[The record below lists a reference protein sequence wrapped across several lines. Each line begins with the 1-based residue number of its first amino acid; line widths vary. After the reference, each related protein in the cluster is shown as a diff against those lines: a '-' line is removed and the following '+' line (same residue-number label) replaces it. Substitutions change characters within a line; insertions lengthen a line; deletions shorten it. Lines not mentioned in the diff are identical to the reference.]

1 MDTKAR
7 YQCLVSLS
15 NNGKYEVLLTIND
28 NNLIFEKKKGLF
40 NKQYKVFKEIVIKD
54 IKVLKDVALVEYNN
68 GKMTIH
74 TNNEIFKFY
83 LKDLEDATKITN
95 LIRDTLGLSFMKVV
109 EKTGETL
116 MTGLKDVAESA
127 KELVKEVVESAPVAS
142 TGVAIKEGTKV
153 IKEAINEAVETLNNQ
168 K

>member
-1 MDTKAR
+1 MDNVVR
-7 YQCLVSLS
+7 YEGMVSF
-15 NNGKYEVLLTIND
+15 KKDKFDVLLTINE
-28 NNLIFEKKKGLF
+28 NGLLFQKKGLF
-40 NKQYKVFKEIVIKD
+40 NKKNKVVKEIVIKD

-74 TNNEIFKFY
+74 TMNDVFEFFV
-83 LKDLEDATKITN
+83 KDEETANKITN
-95 LIRDTLGLSFMKVV
+95 LIRETLGLTFMKMV

-116 MTGLKDVAESA
+116 MNGIKEVADHA

-142 TGVAIKEGTKV
+142 TGEAIKEGTKV
-153 IKEAINEAVETLNNQ
+153 LKAKFNEVMETINNE

>member
-1 MDTKAR
+1 MDNVVR
-7 YQCLVSLS
+7 YEGMVSF
-15 NNGKYEVLLTIND
+15 KKDKFDVLLTINE
-28 NNLIFEKKKGLF
+28 NSLLFQKKGLF
-40 NKQYKVFKEIVIKD
+40 NKKYKVVKEIVIKD

-74 TNNEIFKFY
+74 TMNDVFEFFV
-83 LKDLEDATKITN
+83 KDEETANKITN
-95 LIRDTLGLSFMKVV
+95 LIRETLGLTFMKMV

-116 MTGLKDVAESA
+116 MNGIKEVADHA

-142 TGVAIKEGTKV
+142 TGEAIKEGTKV
-153 IKEAINEAVETLNNQ
+153 LKDKFNEVMETINNE

>member
-1 MDTKAR
+1 MDNVVR
-7 YQCLVSLS
+7 YEGMVSF
-15 NNGKYEVLLTIND
+15 KKDKFDVLLTINE
-28 NNLIFEKKKGLF
+28 NSLLFQKKGLF
-40 NKQYKVFKEIVIKD
+40 NKKYKVVKEIVIKD

-74 TNNEIFKFY
+74 TMNDVFEFFV
-83 LKDLEDATKITN
+83 KDEETANKITN
-95 LIRDTLGLSFMKVV
+95 LIRETLGLTFMKMV

-116 MTGLKDVAESA
+116 MNGIKEVADHA

-142 TGVAIKEGTKV
+142 TGETIKEGTKV
-153 IKEAINEAVETLNNQ
+153 LKAKFNEVMETINNE

>member
-1 MDTKAR
+1 MDNVVR
-7 YQCLVSLS
+7 YEGMVSF
-15 NNGKYEVLLTIND
+15 KKDKFDVLLMINE
-28 NNLIFEKKKGLF
+28 NSLLFQKKGLF
-40 NKQYKVFKEIVIKD
+40 NKKYKVVKEIVIKD

-74 TNNEIFKFY
+74 TMNDVFEFFV
-83 LKDLEDATKITN
+83 KDEEDANKITN
-95 LIRDTLGLSFMKVV
+95 LIRETLGLTFMKMV

-116 MTGLKDVAESA
+116 MNGIKEVADHA

-142 TGVAIKEGTKV
+142 TGEAIKEGTKV
-153 IKEAINEAVETLNNQ
+153 LKAKFNEVMETINNE

>member
-1 MDTKAR
+1 MDNVVR
-7 YQCLVSLS
+7 YEGMVSF
-15 NNGKYEVLLTIND
+15 KKDKFDILLTINE
-28 NNLIFEKKKGLF
+28 NSLLFQKKGLF
-40 NKQYKVFKEIVIKD
+40 NKKYKVVKEIVIKD

-74 TNNEIFKFY
+74 TMNYVFEFFV
-83 LKDLEDATKITN
+83 KDEEDANKITN
-95 LIRDTLGLSFMKVV
+95 LIRETLGLTFMKMV

-116 MTGLKDVAESA
+116 MNGLKEVADHA

-142 TGVAIKEGTKV
+142 TGEAIKEGTKV
-153 IKEAINEAVETLNNQ
+153 LKAKFNEVMETINNE

>member
-1 MDTKAR
+1 MDNLVR
-7 YQCLVSLS
+7 YEGMVSF
-15 NNGKYEVLLTIND
+15 KKDKFDVLLTINE
-28 NNLIFEKKKGLF
+28 NSLLFQKKGLF
-40 NKQYKVFKEIVIKD
+40 NKKYKVVKEIVIKD

-74 TNNEIFKFY
+74 TMNDVFEFFV
-83 LKDLEDATKITN
+83 KDEETANKITN
-95 LIRDTLGLSFMKVV
+95 LIRETLGLTFMKMV

-116 MTGLKDVAESA
+116 MNGIKEVADHA

-142 TGVAIKEGTKV
+142 TGEAIKEGTKV
-153 IKEAINEAVETLNNQ
+153 LKAKFNEVMETINNE

>member
-1 MDTKAR
+1 MDNVVR
-7 YQCLVSLS
+7 YEGMVSF
-15 NNGKYEVLLTIND
+15 KKDKFDVLLTINE
-28 NNLIFEKKKGLF
+28 NSLLFHKKGLF
-40 NKQYKVFKEIVIKD
+40 NKKYKVVKEILIKD

-74 TNNEIFKFY
+74 TMNDVFEFFV
-83 LKDLEDATKITN
+83 KDEETANKITN
-95 LIRDTLGLSFMKVV
+95 LIRETLGLTFMKMV

-116 MTGLKDVAESA
+116 MNGIKEVADHA

-142 TGVAIKEGTKV
+142 TGEAIKEGTKV
-153 IKEAINEAVETLNNQ
+153 LKAKFNEVMETINNE

>member
-1 MDTKAR
+1 MDNVVR
-7 YQCLVSLS
+7 YEGMVSF
-15 NNGKYEVLLTIND
+15 KKDKFDVLLTINE
-28 NNLIFEKKKGLF
+28 NSLLFQKKGLF
-40 NKQYKVFKEIVIKD
+40 NKKYKVVKEIVIKD

-74 TNNEIFKFY
+74 TMNDVFEFFV
-83 LKDLEDATKITN
+83 KDEEDANKITN
-95 LIRDTLGLSFMKVV
+95 LIRETLGLTFMKMV

-116 MTGLKDVAESA
+116 MNGIKEVADHA

-142 TGVAIKEGTKV
+142 TGETIKEGTKV
-153 IKEAINEAVETLNNQ
+153 LKAKFNEVMETINNE

>member
-7 YQCLVSLS
+7 YQCMVSLS

-68 GKMTIH
+68 GKMTIY

-116 MTGLKDVAESA
+116 MTGLKEVAESA

>member
-1 MDTKAR
+1 MIIIWYLKR
-7 YQCLVSLS
+7 
-15 NNGKYEVLLTIND
+15 
-28 NNLIFEKKKGLF
+28 KKGLF

-68 GKMTIH
+68 GEMTIH

-83 LKDLEDATKITN
+83 LKEEDATKITN

-116 MTGLKDVAESA
+116 MSGLKEVAESA

>member
-1 MDTKAR
+1 MDNVVR
-7 YQCLVSLS
+7 YEGMVSF
-15 NNGKYEVLLTIND
+15 KKDKFDVLLTINE
-28 NNLIFEKKKGLF
+28 NSLLFQKKGLF
-40 NKQYKVFKEIVIKD
+40 NKKYKVVKEIVIKD

-74 TNNEIFKFY
+74 TMNDVFEFFV
-83 LKDLEDATKITN
+83 KDEETANKITN
-95 LIRDTLGLSFMKVV
+95 LIRETLGLTFMKMV

-116 MTGLKDVAESA
+116 MNGIKEVADHA

-142 TGVAIKEGTKV
+142 TGEAIKEETKV
-153 IKEAINEAVETLNNQ
+153 LKAKFNEVMETINNE